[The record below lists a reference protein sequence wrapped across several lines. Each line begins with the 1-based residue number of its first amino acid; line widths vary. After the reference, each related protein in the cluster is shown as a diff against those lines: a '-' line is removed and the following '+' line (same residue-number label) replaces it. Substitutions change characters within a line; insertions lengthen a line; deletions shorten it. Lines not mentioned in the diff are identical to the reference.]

1 MLIFQD
7 YTHLQFENFYF
18 DAQLL
23 KRTRFSISTEKYKTP
38 TPRCVD
44 EGRDRNKADI
54 RKKKQRSMSVC
65 SLFLSFFVHLSH
77 NPFPIESSD

>member
-54 RKKKQRSMSVC
+54 RKKTKIDERVFIVPFFFC
-65 SLFLSFFVHLSH
+65 TSFS
-77 NPFPIESSD
+77 